1 MPGQNAATRLNAFV
15 QRAPTLDAGQSAL
28 DALFDLFGLGALPAP
43 AGASLQ
49 ALPCLSALLDQVKQI
64 DQSLGAAGVPAA
76 LWAPALQR
84 LRRALTPDLLTGP
97 WQRLLDEIDP
107 TLAHTL
113 QWAAHVLPADEA
125 EVPAEAIDALQLA
138 IEEVLMLIE
147 QVDLPE
153 PLRDWLNERMG
164 ALRRALRIAPL
175 AGLQPLREAISQVAG
190 DLALRR
196 AQLVPDAA
204 DLATKAGPTCR
215 QAGAALAQA
224 LELANQAAGSIA
236 PAQRLT
242 AGGGVLDLLPA

>member
-1 MPGQNAATRLNAFV
+1 MPGQNAATRLHAFV

-28 DALFDLFGLGALPAP
+28 DALFDLFGLGPLPAP

-49 ALPCLSALLDQVKQI
+49 ALPCLAAMLDQIKQI
-64 DQSLGAAGVPAA
+64 DQALGAAGVPAA

-84 LRRALTPDLLTGP
+84 LRGALTPDLLTGP
-97 WQRLLDEIDP
+97 WQRLLDELDP

-125 EVPAEAIDALQLA
+125 ELPAEAIDAQQFA
-138 IEEVLMLIE
+138 IEEVVMLVE

-153 PLRDWLNERMG
+153 ALRDWLTERMG
-164 ALRRALRIAPL
+164 ALRRALRVAPL
-175 AGLQPLREAISQVAG
+175 AGLQPLREAITQTAG

-204 DLATKAGPTCR
+204 DLAAKAGPTCR
-215 QAGAALAQA
+215 QASAALTQA
-224 LELANQAAGSIA
+224 LELANRAASDVA
-236 PAQRLT
+236 PARRLD
-242 AGGGVLDLLPA
+242 AASGALDLLPR